1 MTPIEKAIALGIAAA
16 AAHSPTS
23 DAEYVSAHVGK
34 YLTNTLWTYGPTP
47 TSRLFKDLVEAREA
61 DRLARPRLD
70 PKWPRVDPQWPCA
83 DRKWPRVD
91 PKWSQL

>member
-1 MTPIEKAIALGIAAA
+1 MTATEKAIALGIKAA

-23 DAEYVSAHVGK
+23 TEDAAHIIKCCLERGVASPTSDAEFVRVYGGK

-61 DRLARPRLD
+61 DRLGRP
-70 PKWPRVDPQWPCA
+70 
-83 DRKWPRVD
+83 
-91 PKWSQL
+91 